1 MLCLKKLSSRKELMM
16 KLSTCCAAL
25 LLALA
30 SPAVLAAPG
39 SCERIQSDISQR
51 IINNGVPES
60 SFTLSIVPNDQLI
73 SLIPVSSGI
82 ALMIRIKFSTP
93 APPAVTSLLPRSLP
107 RWRAC
112 RTAVIHYRLHA
123 GYDTSGDLNI
133 QHNPTLLLIPFY

>member
-1 MLCLKKLSSRKELMM
+1 M

-60 SFTLSIVPNDQLI
+60 SFTLSIVPNDQ
-73 SLIPVSSGI
+73 V
-82 ALMIRIKFSTP
+82 
-93 APPAVTSLLPRSLP
+93 
-107 RWRAC
+107 
-112 RTAVIHYRLHA
+112 
-123 GYDTSGDLNI
+123 
-133 QHNPTLLLIPFY
+133 